1 MGWQGT
7 TTEIELG
14 MFFRKMYCHK
24 CGTQLKREKIT
35 KIFKKG
41 EPGFTRKYMYS
52 IRSYYAIGMDRLK
65 RSHYIYKCP
74 NCDLRISYDAQCI
87 VAKKQKQLNAKI
99 LSEDDI
105 F

>member
-41 EPGFTRKYMYS
+41 EPGFTTHLPGTH
-52 IRSYYAIGMDRLK
+52 AIGMDRLK
-65 RSHYIYKCP
+65 NSHYIYKCP
-74 NCDLRISYDAQCI
+74 NCDSRISYDAQCI